1 MNIEQMIL
9 KAIDN
14 NEMIKFLR
22 GEGEYLIET
31 SQYTQEAEL
40 TDVGKILSKGIYII
54 YRYDKSIKLRF
65 EEDLLKMKD
74 MSDFDIYMVCI
85 YLMSQLF
92 KEKNGIS
99 PFKLS
104 KNIILRNLKLK
115 ISEREIYIKE
125 GIKYPT
131 GHVNDH
137 AMEEIQRFRIVAK
150 EEYNIIF

>member
-40 TDVGKILSKGIYII
+40 TDVGKVLSKGIYII
-54 YRYDKSIKLRF
+54 YKYDESIKLKF
-65 EEDLLKMKD
+65 EEGLLRMVD

-85 YLMSQLF
+85 YLMSQVF
-92 KEKNGIS
+92 KEKNGLS

-104 KNIILRNLKLK
+104 KNTILTNLRLK
-115 ISEREIYIKE
+115 ISEREIYIRE

-131 GHVNDH
+131 GYVNNH

-150 EEYNIIF
+150 EEYDIIF

>member
-54 YRYDKSIKLRF
+54 YRYDKSINLRF
-65 EEDLLKMKD
+65 EEDLLKMID

-131 GHVNDH
+131 GYVNDH
-137 AMEEIQRFRIVAK
+137 AMEEIERFRIVAK

>member
-65 EEDLLKMKD
+65 EEDLLKMID

>member
-65 EEDLLKMKD
+65 EEDLLKMID

-131 GHVNDH
+131 GYVNDH
-137 AMEEIQRFRIVAK
+137 IMEEIERFRIVAK

>member
-1 MNIEQMIL
+1 MI
-9 KAIDN
+9 
-14 NEMIKFLR
+14 
-22 GEGEYLIET
+22 
-31 SQYTQEAEL
+31 
-40 TDVGKILSKGIYII
+40 
-54 YRYDKSIKLRF
+54 
-65 EEDLLKMKD
+65 D

>member
-9 KAIDN
+9 KTIDN

-65 EEDLLKMKD
+65 EENLLKMID

-131 GHVNDH
+131 GYVNDH

>member
-65 EEDLLKMKD
+65 EEDLLKMID

-131 GHVNDH
+131 GYVNDH
-137 AMEEIQRFRIVAK
+137 AMEEIERFRIVAK